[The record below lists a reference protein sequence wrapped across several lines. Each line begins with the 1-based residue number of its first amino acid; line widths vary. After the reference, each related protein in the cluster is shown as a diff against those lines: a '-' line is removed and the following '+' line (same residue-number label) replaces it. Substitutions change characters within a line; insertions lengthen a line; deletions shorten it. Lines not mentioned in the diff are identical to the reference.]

1 MAKTAA
7 KFDRQQEDV
16 SNIVHLEHVNVWVP
30 DQRLATLF
38 YVTGLGLTRDPFLM
52 TSTDN
57 MWVNVGRSQFHLMTG
72 PAQVLRGT
80 TGLVIPDRAFLLKRL
95 ASVKDEL
102 AATKFTVVEYK
113 DFLAVTCPWGNR
125 LRIHEPASKY
135 GRNKLA
141 MPYVTFDVPLGTDP
155 GIANFYRE
163 IFAVKTWTT
172 ESEGAPTAE
181 VSVGRDQKLRFRET
195 DAAPPPYDNH
205 HIQVYLADF
214 STPHDKL
221 EARGLIPQESNPGQD
236 RFHDLVD
243 PTDGRVLFTV
253 EHEVRS
259 LTHPLYGRPLVN
271 RNPYQTNREFA
282 NGYETRAWEMPW
294 AESADWS

>member
-1 MAKTAA
+1 MAKY
-7 KFDRQQEDV
+7 DRQQEDV

-72 PAQVLRGT
+72 PAQVLRGI

-95 ASVKDEL
+95 ASVKGEL
-102 AATKFTVVEYK
+102 AGTKFRVEEHEH
-113 DFLAVTCPWGNR
+113 FLAVTCPWGNR
-125 LRIHEPASKY
+125 LRIHEPAPEY

-141 MPYVTFDVPLGTDP
+141 MPYVTFDVPVGTAR
-155 GIANFYRE
+155 GIADFYRG
-163 IFAVKTWTT
+163 IFGVKTGVTSL
-172 ESEGAPTAE
+172 EDAPAAD
-181 VSVGRDQKLRFRET
+181 VSIGRDQKLRFRET
-195 DAAPPPYDNH
+195 DAPPPPYDNH

-214 STPHDKL
+214 SGPHGRLD
-221 EARGLIPQESNPGQD
+221 ARGLITQESNPWQYRFQD
-236 RFHDLVD
+236 IVD
-243 PTDGRVLFTV
+243 PADGRVLFTV

-271 RNPYQTNREFA
+271 RNPYQTNREFV
-282 NGYETRAWEMPW
+282 NGYETRAPDLSW
-294 AESADWS
+294 AESADW